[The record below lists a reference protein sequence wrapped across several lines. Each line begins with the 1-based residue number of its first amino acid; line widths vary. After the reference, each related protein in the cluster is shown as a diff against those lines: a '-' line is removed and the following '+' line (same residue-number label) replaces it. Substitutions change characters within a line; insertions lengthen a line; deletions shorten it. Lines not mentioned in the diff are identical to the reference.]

1 MKSRRKKQLSTVWD
15 LLGDLGLLYCISLF
29 GPGYIYLWFI
39 GQFAM
44 GLVIIFVD
52 FRKLRIKIV
61 AKFNAYIAVKEAQL
75 KKMDIKKILRKV
87 LF

>member
-1 MKSRRKKQLSTVWD
+1 MKNRRKKQLNAIWD

-39 GQFAM
+39 GQFGM
-44 GLVIIFVD
+44 GLVVIFVD
-52 FRKLRIKIV
+52 FKKLKVKIV
-61 AKFNAYIAVKEAQL
+61 EKANSYCALKDKQLEAIN
-75 KKMDIKKILRKV
+75 KKTILRKV